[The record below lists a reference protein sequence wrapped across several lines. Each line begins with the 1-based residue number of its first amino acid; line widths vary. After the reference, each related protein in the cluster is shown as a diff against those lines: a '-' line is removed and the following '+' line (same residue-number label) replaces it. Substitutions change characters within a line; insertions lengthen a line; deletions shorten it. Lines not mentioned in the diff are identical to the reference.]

1 MAKSSA
7 KKASPKTR
15 KSSSN
20 AKRGSKTS
28 TKAKKSGSKRGS
40 KSPSKAK
47 KTGTKQG
54 SKTSIKGKK
63 ASPKARKSK
72 QVNKKFEK
80 LIYKTERDLTENLW
94 VYARARNYSWSD
106 SFVDYMD
113 GKFSKVF
120 DEWEK
125 EEKKIQNHEPS
136 SFDKFL
142 D

>member
-7 KKASPKTR
+7 KKASSKTR
-15 KSSSN
+15 NSSSKTKKV
-20 AKRGSKTS
+20 ASKRGSKTS
-28 TKAKKSGSKRGS
+28 NKAKKTGSKRGS
-40 KSPSKAK
+40 K
-47 KTGTKQG
+47 TG
-54 SKTSIKGKK
+54 SKGKK
-63 ASPKARKSK
+63 ASPKAKKPK

-113 GKFSKVF
+113 EKFSKVF

-142 D
+142 V